1 MSRSVNGMSMSGR
14 LTLPDAVNSAATR
27 SSAVPA
33 VSVTVSWTNGRTS
46 RSLSSLRLRYNQET
60 LMTDYPSIKP
70 EDVRE
75 GDVVRAIIGNPSP
88 YAGGTV
94 QGNAV
99 AFGDLKFV
107 CDWSVQTLTDLR
119 LVSRPTPPEPPL
131 RVGDFVRTEFGKE
144 SQITE
149 ADARNAPYWFHA
161 TTGWFMPEQLTRIE
175 PPVGWPVGVPTE
187 DGGTRWWACHVPK
200 CNYHELSSLDRA
212 DNIGK
217 AWADLLAAGGVPAL
231 AVTR

>member
-1 MSRSVNGMSMSGR
+1 
-14 LTLPDAVNSAATR
+14 
-27 SSAVPA
+27 
-33 VSVTVSWTNGRTS
+33 
-46 RSLSSLRLRYNQET
+46 
-60 LMTDYPSIKP
+60 MTDYPSIKP

-75 GDVVRAIIGNPSP
+75 GDVVRAVIGNPSP

-131 RVGDFVRTEFGKE
+131 RVGDWVRHEHDGTW
-144 SQITE
+144 QIVGERGLT
-149 ADARNAPYWFHA
+149 NCH
-161 TTGWFMPEQLTRIE
+161 GLTRIE
-175 PPVGWPVGVPTE
+175 PPVGWPVGVPTIDAPTVWYFKSTSSGKYVWCGDVE
-187 DGGTRWWACHVPK
+187 IDFSWA
-200 CNYHELSSLDRA
+200 ELV
-212 DNIGK
+212 
-217 AWADLLAAGGVPAL
+217 AAGGVPAL